1 MKLSRLMGA
10 ICGDIVGSVYEFD
23 PVKHKDF
30 DLFSSLSTFTD
41 DTVMTLAVAKSLVEV
56 DAHNDV
62 VAFKEALVRNMHDLG
77 KRYPDVGYG
86 NHFNLWLLLGK
97 TEPYNSCGNGSAMRV
112 SAVGWYAQ
120 SLEEAERLAKA
131 SAEVTHNHPDG
142 IAGAVATAGAIYL
155 ARTGAD
161 KDTIRKY
168 VAKFYDLNF
177 TLDEIRPTYDFEPC
191 NDRTVPQSVV
201 AFLESESY
209 EDAIR
214 NTVSLGG
221 DADTM
226 GAITGAIAEAYYGI
240 PEELEETAMSYLD
253 DYLLNVCD
261 EFLLCLERDK
271 MDKRPFD
278 QRLIN
283 DAKFMEFFLAEERRL
298 YGDILS
304 AYELYDEESIAARM
318 RDVSYVNGIYERYL
332 QLKEQ

>member
-10 ICGDIVGSVYEFD
+10 ICGDVIGSIYEFD

-30 DLFSSLSTFTD
+30 VLFSELSEFTD
-41 DTVMTLAVAKSLVEV
+41 DTVMTLAVAKSLIEINAHEDV
-56 DAHNDV
+56 DAFRRV
-62 VAFKEALVRNMHDLG
+62 LIATMHEFG
-77 KRYPDVGYG
+77 KRYPYAGYG
-86 NHFNLWLLLGK
+86 GRFLHWLESGSQ
-97 TEPYNSCGNGSAMRV
+97 EPYNSCGNGSAMRV
-112 SAVGWYAQ
+112 SAVGWYAR
-120 SLEEAERLAKA
+120 SLEEAERLAKV

-155 ARTGAD
+155 LRTGAD
-161 KDTIRKY
+161 KDAIREY
-168 VAKFYDLNF
+168 VSKFYDLNF
-177 TLDEIRPTYDFEPC
+177 TIDEIRPTYDFEPC

-253 DYLLNVCD
+253 DYLLDVCD
-261 EFLLCLERDK
+261 EFLICLGR
-271 MDKRPFD
+271 
-278 QRLIN
+278 N
-283 DAKFMEFFLAEERRL
+283 D
-298 YGDILS
+298 
-304 AYELYDEESIAARM
+304 
-318 RDVSYVNGIYERYL
+318 
-332 QLKEQ
+332 